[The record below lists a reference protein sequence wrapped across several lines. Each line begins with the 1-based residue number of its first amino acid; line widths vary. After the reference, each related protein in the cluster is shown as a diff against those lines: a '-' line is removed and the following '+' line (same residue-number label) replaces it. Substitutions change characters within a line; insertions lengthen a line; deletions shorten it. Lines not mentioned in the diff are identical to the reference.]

1 MSRRGSKSLLLLLGV
16 TVVVSLALLAQ
27 ACAPAAAPAPT
38 AAPAKPAAEPTK
50 AAAPAAQ
57 PPAAA
62 QPTAAPAPAKAAAP
76 KYTLRLAHHVALN
89 HFVQT
94 VSLKF
99 AETVSKK
106 SNGQVEVKVF
116 GAGQIGGLK
125 DNTENVKLGTLDFA
139 WADLSAAAL
148 YWDRANIISLPFL
161 FRDHDHWQKVA
172 YGPIGKQLST
182 ELLEKTGI
190 RTVAYQVSGFRVMMH
205 RNKPI
210 NSAADMKGVKIRVP
224 EVPIYVDT
232 MKALGA
238 NPTPLP
244 WGEVYTALQT
254 GVVDAVEVPAD
265 TAISG
270 KIPEVAKHVTKT
282 YHIFT
287 DVNLIM
293 SDKVYKGLPA
303 DIQKVIDDSA
313 KEVITDWAVPEAI
326 KLDKKSYDDLVKA
339 GMTGNDKPDI
349 ASFQNAVKPVWD
361 NFNNATKSGD
371 LVKAIVDTK

>member
-1 MSRRGSKSLLLLLGV
+1 MSRARSKGLSFLVMVTGV
-16 TVVVSLALLAQ
+16 VMLALLVQ
-27 ACAPAAAPAPT
+27 ACAPAAPAPAQ
-38 AAPAKPAAEPTK
+38 APAKPAAEPTK
-50 AAAPAAQ
+50 ASAPAQ
-57 PPAAA
+57 PAAA
-62 QPTAAPAPAKAAAP
+62 QPTAAAAPAKAAAP
-76 KYTLRLAHHVALN
+76 KYTLRLAHHVALT
-89 HFVQT
+89 HLVQT
-94 VSLKF
+94 VSEKF

-106 SNGQVEVKVF
+106 TNGQVEVKVF

-125 DNTENVKLGTLDFA
+125 DNTEGVKLGTLDLA

-148 YWDRANIISLPFL
+148 YYDRANIISLPFL

-172 YGPIGKQLST
+172 NGPIGKQLAS

-190 RTVAYQVSGFRVMMH
+190 RTLSYQVSGFRVMMS

-210 NSAADMKGVKIRVP
+210 NSAADMKGLKIRIP

-238 NPTPLP
+238 NATPLP
-244 WGEVYTALQT
+244 WGDVYTALQT

-265 TAISG
+265 TALSG
-270 KIPEVAKHVTKT
+270 KIPEVAKYVSKT

-303 DIQKVIDDSA
+303 DIQKAIDDSA
-313 KEVITDWAVPEAI
+313 KEVVTDWGQAEAI
-326 KLDKKSYDDLVKA
+326 KLDKRSYDDLVKA
-339 GMTGNDKPDI
+339 GMQGIDKPDM

-361 NFNNATKSGD
+361 NFITTTKSAE
-371 LVKAIVDTK
+371 LVKAITDTK

>member
-1 MSRRGSKSLLLLLGV
+1 MSRARSKGLSFLVMVTGV
-16 TVVVSLALLAQ
+16 VMLALLVQ
-27 ACAPAAAPAPT
+27 ACAPAAPAPT
-38 AAPAKPAAEPTK
+38 QAPAKPAAEPTK
-50 AAAPAAQ
+50 ASAPAQ
-57 PPAAA
+57 PAAA
-62 QPTAAPAPAKAAAP
+62 QPTAAAAPAKAAAP
-76 KYTLRLAHHVALN
+76 KYTLRLAHHVALT
-89 HFVQT
+89 HLVQT
-94 VSLKF
+94 VSEKF

-106 SNGQVEVKVF
+106 TNGQVEVKVF

-125 DNTENVKLGTLDFA
+125 DNTEGVKLGTLDLA

-148 YWDRANIISLPFL
+148 YYDRANIISLPFL

-172 YGPIGKQLST
+172 NGPIGKQLAS

-190 RTVAYQVSGFRVMMH
+190 RTLSYQVSGFRVMMS

-210 NSAADMKGVKIRVP
+210 NSAADMKGLKIRIP

-238 NPTPLP
+238 NATPLP
-244 WGEVYTALQT
+244 WGDVYTALQT

-265 TAISG
+265 TALSG
-270 KIPEVAKHVTKT
+270 KIPEVAKYVSKT

-303 DIQKVIDDSA
+303 DIQKAIDDSA
-313 KEVITDWAVPEAI
+313 KEVVADWGQAEAI
-326 KLDKKSYDDLVKA
+326 KLDKRSYDDLVKA
-339 GMTGNDKPDI
+339 GMQGIDKPDM

-361 NFNNATKSGD
+361 NFITTTKSAE
-371 LVKAIVDTK
+371 LVKAITDTK

>member
-1 MSRRGSKSLLLLLGV
+1 MSRARSKGLSFLVMVTGV
-16 TVVVSLALLAQ
+16 VMLALLVQ
-27 ACAPAAAPAPT
+27 ACAPAAPAPAQ
-38 AAPAKPAAEPTK
+38 APAKPAAEPTK
-50 AAAPAAQ
+50 ASAPAQ
-57 PPAAA
+57 PAAA
-62 QPTAAPAPAKAAAP
+62 QPTAAAAPAKAAAP
-76 KYTLRLAHHVALN
+76 KYTLRLAHHVALT
-89 HFVQT
+89 HLVQT
-94 VSLKF
+94 VSEKF

-106 SNGQVEVKVF
+106 TNGQVEVKVF

-125 DNTENVKLGTLDFA
+125 DNTEGVKLGTLDLA

-148 YWDRANIISLPFL
+148 YYDRANIISLPFL
-161 FRDHDHWQKVA
+161 FRDHDRWQKVA
-172 YGPIGKQLST
+172 NGPIGKQLAS

-190 RTVAYQVSGFRVMMH
+190 RTLSYQVSGFRVMMS

-210 NSAADMKGVKIRVP
+210 NSAADMKGLKIRIP

-238 NPTPLP
+238 NATPLP
-244 WGEVYTALQT
+244 WGDVYTALQT

-265 TAISG
+265 TALSG
-270 KIPEVAKHVTKT
+270 KIPEVAKYVSKT

-303 DIQKVIDDSA
+303 DIQKAIDDSA
-313 KEVITDWAVPEAI
+313 KEVVTDWGQAEAI
-326 KLDKKSYDDLVKA
+326 KLDKRSYDDLVKA
-339 GMTGNDKPDI
+339 GMQGIDKPDM

-361 NFNNATKSGD
+361 NFITTTKSAE
-371 LVKAIVDTK
+371 LVKAITDTK

>member
-1 MSRRGSKSLLLLLGV
+1 MSRARSKGLSFLVMVTGV
-16 TVVVSLALLAQ
+16 VMLALLVQ
-27 ACAPAAAPAPT
+27 ACAPAAPAPAQ
-38 AAPAKPAAEPTK
+38 APAKPAAEPTK
-50 AAAPAAQ
+50 ASAPAQ
-57 PPAAA
+57 PAAA
-62 QPTAAPAPAKAAAP
+62 QPTAAAAPAKAAAP
-76 KYTLRLAHHVALN
+76 KYTLRLAHHVALT
-89 HFVQT
+89 HLVQT
-94 VSLKF
+94 VSEKF

-106 SNGQVEVKVF
+106 TNGQVEVKVF

-125 DNTENVKLGTLDFA
+125 DNTEGVKLGTLDLA

-148 YWDRANIISLPFL
+148 YYDRANIISLPFL

-172 YGPIGKQLST
+172 NGPIGKQLAS

-190 RTVAYQVSGFRVMMH
+190 RTLSYQVSGFRVMMS

-210 NSAADMKGVKIRVP
+210 NSAADMKGLKIRIP

-238 NPTPLP
+238 NATPLP
-244 WGEVYTALQT
+244 WGDVYTALQT

-265 TAISG
+265 TALSG
-270 KIPEVAKHVTKT
+270 KIPEVAKYVSKT

-303 DIQKVIDDSA
+303 DIQKAIDDSA
-313 KEVITDWAVPEAI
+313 KEVVTDWGQAEAI
-326 KLDKKSYDDLVKA
+326 KLDKRSYDDLVKV
-339 GMTGNDKPDI
+339 GMQGIDKPDM

-361 NFNNATKSGD
+361 NFITTTKSAE
-371 LVKAIVDTK
+371 LVKAITDTK

>member
-1 MSRRGSKSLLLLLGV
+1 MSRARSKSLSFLVMVTGV
-16 TVVVSLALLAQ
+16 VMLALLVQ
-27 ACAPAAAPAPT
+27 ACAPAAPAPT
-38 AAPAKPAAEPTK
+38 QAPAKPAAEPTK
-50 AAAPAAQ
+50 ASAPAQ
-57 PPAAA
+57 PAAA
-62 QPTAAPAPAKAAAP
+62 QPTAAAAPAKAAAP
-76 KYTLRLAHHVALN
+76 KYTLRLAHHVALT
-89 HFVQT
+89 HLVQT
-94 VSLKF
+94 VSEKF

-106 SNGQVEVKVF
+106 TNGQVEVKVF

-125 DNTENVKLGTLDFA
+125 DNTEGVKLGTLDLA

-148 YWDRANIISLPFL
+148 YYDRANIISLPFL

-172 YGPIGKQLST
+172 NGPIGKQLAS

-190 RTVAYQVSGFRVMMH
+190 RTLSYQVSGFRVMMS

-210 NSAADMKGVKIRVP
+210 NSAADMKGLKIRIP

-238 NPTPLP
+238 NATPLP
-244 WGEVYTALQT
+244 WGDVYTALQT

-265 TAISG
+265 TALSG
-270 KIPEVAKHVTKT
+270 KIPEVAKYVSKT

-303 DIQKVIDDSA
+303 DIQKAIDDSA
-313 KEVITDWAVPEAI
+313 KEVVTDWGQAEAI
-326 KLDKKSYDDLVKA
+326 KLDKRSYDDLVKV
-339 GMTGNDKPDI
+339 GMQGIDKPDM

-361 NFNNATKSGD
+361 NFITTTKSAE
-371 LVKAIVDTK
+371 LVKAITDTK